1 MACGWDLPRLDAI
14 DATPARWSRAAQA
27 QELTQELEACTSKIA
42 TKMNR
47 DERSAAALATARAG
61 LRCAAALEGDQLDA
75 GPCALLE
82 AAVVRAAASGVR
94 GAPSR
99 EKLAGRFKHRVEG
112 PARAWLLVP
121 DHADG
126 VLGHAFAAAAAWLGV
141 RGGVGGAGDDRRQ
154 ARDEL
159 DAGARC
165 LEVGDLSGAV
175 RRLRA
180 ARSVRPA
187 SIASPLDDWLADA
200 EARLKADQAAS
211 VVRAAVVLAQG
222 QAAAEFAK

>member
-1 MACGWDLPRLDAI
+1 MPTYAPS
-14 DATPARWSRAAQA
+14 TQA

-126 VLGHAFAAAAAWLGV
+126 VLGHAFAAAADTSKISTESPSV
-141 RGGVGGAGDDRRQ
+141 
-154 ARDEL
+154 E
-159 DAGARC
+159 C
-165 LEVGDLSGAV
+165 C
-175 RRLRA
+175 A
-180 ARSVRPA
+180 ARRCARTADGFA
-187 SIASPLDDWLADA
+187 STPWNWP
-200 EARLKADQAAS
+200 KPVQATRIVA
-211 VVRAAVVLAQG
+211 
-222 QAAAEFAK
+222 

>member
-1 MACGWDLPRLDAI
+1 MPTYAPS
-14 DATPARWSRAAQA
+14 TQA

-141 RGGVGGAGDDRRQ
+141 RGGVGGVAPRVAGPT
-154 ARDEL
+154 EEEGL
-159 DAGARC
+159 
-165 LEVGDLSGAV
+165 LF
-175 RRLRA
+175 
-180 ARSVRPA
+180 
-187 SIASPLDDWLADA
+187 W
-200 EARLKADQAAS
+200 
-211 VVRAAVVLAQG
+211 
-222 QAAAEFAK
+222 